1 MAAYEVSRTVE
12 TVATG
17 RASTTNTAKTESA
30 SKVAEAIATAGGEE
44 LVDVDTEALDVY
56 EFPSAPFEP
65 YRVTVEATVTVHVEG
80 DGECDAIDRGGEVIE
95 GILAASDLDGWEYVG
110 STELEAPV

>member
-1 MAAYEVSRTVE
+1 MATYEVSRTVE

-30 SKVAEAIATAGGEE
+30 ASVAEAIAAGGGDA
-44 LVDVDTEALDVY
+44 LADVETEALDVY

-65 YRVTVEATVTVHVEG
+65 YRITVRATIAVHVEA
-80 DGECDAIDRGGEVIE
+80 DGERDAIDRGGEVIE
-95 GILAASDLDGWEYVG
+95 ELLSASDLDGWEYVG